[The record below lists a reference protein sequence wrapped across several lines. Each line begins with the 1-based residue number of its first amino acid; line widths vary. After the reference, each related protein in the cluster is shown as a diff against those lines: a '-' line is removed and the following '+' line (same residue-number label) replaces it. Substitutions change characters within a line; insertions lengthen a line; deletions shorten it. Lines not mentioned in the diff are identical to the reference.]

1 MTNMQA
7 EDHPET
13 WPMGRLLGA
22 ASRAVER
29 RWARRLET
37 QGLTHAGVIVLHLV
51 SIGVT
56 SQTEL
61 ARHAHVE
68 VQTMSRTVDRLE
80 RDGLVRRDKDAAD
93 RRRHIVAI
101 TDAGRTAYAR
111 SYELERTLLPR
122 LENED
127 AVRAALVRILTDRE

>member
-1 MTNMQA
+1 MQA
-7 EDHPET
+7 EDHPES

-29 RWARRLET
+29 RWARALESH
-37 QGLTHAGVIVLHLV
+37 GLTHAGVIVLHLLTL
-51 SIGVT
+51 GVT
-56 SQTEL
+56 SQTTL
-61 ARHAHVE
+61 AKHAHVE

-80 RDGLVRRDKDAAD
+80 RDGLVTREQDAAD

-101 TDAGRTAYAR
+101 TDAGRTAYAE
-111 SYELERTLLPR
+111 SYELERTLLPH

-127 AVRAALVRILTDRE
+127 AVRAALVRILADEG

>member
-1 MTNMQA
+1 
-7 EDHPET
+7 
-13 WPMGRLLGA
+13 MGRLLGA

-29 RWARRLET
+29 RWARALESE
-37 QGLTHAGVIVLHLV
+37 GLTHAGVIVLHLV

-56 SQTEL
+56 SQTQL

-80 RDGLVRRDKDAAD
+80 RDGLVRRERDAAD

-101 TDAGRTAYAR
+101 TDAGRRAYAQ

-127 AVRAALVRILTDRE
+127 AVRAALLRILTQE